1 MMPIATPTL
10 SAVIAIGAVAVLTAC
25 GSSSPA
31 TPPQAS
37 LRVML
42 EPTGADGPHSTWAVA
57 CPSAT
62 QTAACARLFATT
74 EAFTPPPANGACTM
88 IYGGP
93 QVLSVTG
100 NVGDRRVT
108 YHTGRTNG
116 CQIADYERDLAL
128 VAPFRPSATS
138 SG

>member
-1 MMPIATPTL
+1 
-10 SAVIAIGAVAVLTAC
+10 
-25 GSSSPA
+25 
-31 TPPQAS
+31 
-37 LRVML
+37 
-42 EPTGADGPHSTWAVA
+42 
-57 CPSAT
+57 
-62 QTAACARLFATT
+62 
-74 EAFTPPPANGACTM
+74 M